1 MSRTNLY
8 ATIAV
13 FAYFTGGL
21 FTNAYCQ
28 VHRWSDWGGG
38 ARAKTKTLEAT
49 CLWPVYWSS
58 RVALSI
64 VGAFDHTGCSCA
76 KESGESG

>member
-1 MSRTNLY
+1 MKRSDLY
-8 ATIAV
+8 AAIAV
-13 FAYFTGGL
+13 LAYFTGGL

-38 ARAKTKTLEAT
+38 AFAKSKTLEAT
-49 CLWPVYWSS
+49 ALWPMYWSS

-64 VGAFDHTGCSCA
+64 VRAFDHKHCSCE
-76 KESGESG
+76 KESGE